1 MVLLVYLL
9 SVWWMFAVLVL
20 LFGIIFLPAI
30 IFGAVMLGYVTLLM
44 CLPLLLYLIAL
55 FDSLRHGHC
64 LRQPVSHRLCALSG
78 LEKALAHLPAGCH
91 VPALSAVG
99 GDGNHHGK
107 DAERI
112 INTNAP
118 ANGEKFRLPGRCF
131 YFIGL
136 ADRIV
141 IVQLC
146 QFLLVFL
153 QRLGG
158 FRILYLGAFL
168 IAVVLNALLV
178 QPEEPVSR
186 R

>member
-1 MVLLVYLL
+1 M
-9 SVWWMFAVLVL
+9 
-20 LFGIIFLPAI
+20 
-30 IFGAVMLGYVTLLM
+30 
-44 CLPLLLYLIAL
+44 
-55 FDSLRHGHC
+55 
-64 LRQPVSHRLCALSG
+64 
-78 LEKALAHLPAGCH
+78 
-91 VPALSAVG
+91 G

-168 IAVVLNALLV
+168 IAVVLNVLLV
-178 QPEEPVSR
+178 QPVVLDSGDEVIVTVGGLRLVRHLTGIDLDFFQVVALGEIVLCDVLR
-186 R
+186 VHVTAVDEKADLVF